1 MATLNNIIIA
11 PVVTEKSYA
20 LQEAG
25 YFTFWINSSANKYQV
40 AQAFK
45 TVYGHDA
52 LSVNI
57 LNVKGKV
64 KTNWKNR
71 TPINKSD
78 RKKAVVFIGKDK
90 KIESLKLN
98 TK

>member
-1 MATLNNIIIA
+1 MASLNNIIIA

-20 LQEAG
+20 LQESG
-25 YFTFWINSSANKYQV
+25 YFSFWVTSASNKYQI
-40 AQAFK
+40 ATAFN
-45 TVYGHDA
+45 TIYGHKPI
-52 LSVNI
+52 SVNI
-57 LNVKGKV
+57 LNIKGKT

-71 TPINKSD
+71 QTINKSD
-78 RKKAVVFIGKDK
+78 RKKAIIFIGKDK

>member
-1 MATLNNIIIA
+1 MATLNNIITA
-11 PVVTEKSYA
+11 PVVTEKAYA
-20 LQEAG
+20 LQEVG
-25 YFTFWINSSANKYQV
+25 YFTFWINSSANKHQV
-40 AQAFK
+40 SQAFEAI
-45 TVYGHDA
+45 YGHKPI
-52 LSVNI
+52 SVNI
-57 LNVKGKV
+57 IKVKGKI

-71 TPINKSD
+71 QSIQKSD

>member
-25 YFTFWINSSANKYQV
+25 YFTFWITPTSNKYQV

-45 TVYGHDA
+45 AIYGHVA

-57 LNVKGKV
+57 MNVLGKV
-64 KTNWKNR
+64 KTNWKSR

-78 RKKAVVFIGKDK
+78 RKKAIVFIGKDK

>member
-1 MATLNNIIIA
+1 MATINNIIIA

-20 LQEAG
+20 LQESG
-25 YFTFWINSSANKYQV
+25 YFTFWISANANKHQV
-40 AQAFK
+40 ANAFK
-45 TVYGHDA
+45 SVYGHDV

-57 LNVKGKV
+57 LNIKGKV

-78 RKKAVVFIGKDK
+78 RKKAIVFIGKDK